1 MSVKYQIFISSTFK
15 DLVDERQAI
24 SRSILDLGHIPAGME
39 LFPSADVEQLTYIKK
54 VIDECD
60 YYVLVIG
67 ARYGS
72 LDEEGVSYTQREYEY
87 AVNTRKTVL
96 AFVHNNIDDLPIGKS
111 DKDELKRQKL
121 DEFIA
126 EVRTGRLVQPWSG
139 IADLQSKSIIALT
152 KAFSESP
159 QKGWVR
165 ADTVPLHSTMSDI
178 VKYREKIDEL
188 EEELINQKAAI
199 KPRFDDAES
208 LDAKFIL
215 PYEYW
220 YAFNG
225 RGKDGSDTVNISYKT
240 LFQMIAPI
248 AHNPSTLYQF
258 RTSLDSAFEVRLGIK
273 RKSINADETVMQDAI
288 MHLVAKG
295 LIKMWSSKSAGGK
308 YVTGYQLTEMGVKL
322 WQEITYKKKSE
333 QSTVGK

>member
-1 MSVKYQIFISSTFK
+1 MSIKYQIFISSTFK

-126 EVRTGRLVQPWSG
+126 EVRTGRLVQPWSS

-188 EEELINQKAAI
+188 EGELKNQKAAI

-220 YAFNG
+220 YALNN
-225 RGKDGSDTVNISYKT
+225 RGHDGSDTVSISYKT

-258 RTSLDSAFEVRLGIK
+258 RTKLGSAFEVRLGIK
-273 RKSINADETVMQDAI
+273 RKSIKADETVMQDAV
-288 MHLVAKG
+288 MQLVAKG
-295 LIKMWSSKSAGGK
+295 LVKMWSSKSPGGT
-308 YVTGYQLTEMGVKL
+308 YVTGYQLTDMGVKL
-322 WQEITYKKKSE
+322 WQEISYKKKA
-333 QSTVGK
+333 G